1 MGWCGNQ
8 GCSSRPTPWKEW
20 AASPRGKQSLF
31 CSAEIDFLGKTL
43 FEYTSATPRCICF
56 PPRATSAQVHL
67 VQVQVHR
74 SVAELGLGVL
84 ERSRW
89 WAPRATSAQVPLVQV
104 QVHLGYNSVY
114 LDLDSGYLSGVGQ
127 VHLPPL
133 WYLYYNQKQ
142 EPKNSDCETS
152 WLV

>member
-1 MGWCGNQ
+1 MLNKKRVTRGMGWCGNQ

-67 VQVQVHR
+67 VQVQV
-74 SVAELGLGVL
+74 
-84 ERSRW
+84 
-89 WAPRATSAQVPLVQV
+89 P
-104 QVHLGYNSVY
+104 LGYASVY
-114 LDLDSGYLSGVGQ
+114 LNLDSAYLRGVGGG
-127 VHLPPL
+127 HLVQLQLKYPSSKSK
-133 WYLYYNQKQ
+133 Y
-142 EPKNSDCETS
+142 TS
-152 WLV
+152 ATPRCTWTWTRGT